1 MALVI
6 YDGDCAF
13 CSTAARFAQ
22 RKVAPTLSYSPYQ
35 RTDLTKYGISTVEA
49 QSSLKFVKT
58 NGEVVSAQ
66 KAVSQIMKC
75 GNSFWKAFGVI
86 TELPGINLLAA
97 LGYKLTAKYRHKLP
111 GGTPTCKM

>member
-13 CSTAARFAQ
+13 CSSAARFAQ
-22 RKVAPTLSYSPYQ
+22 QQVAPSLSYSPYQ
-35 RTDLTKYGISTVEA
+35 FTVLAKYGITTEQA
-49 QSSLKFVKT
+49 LSSLKFVT
-58 NGEVVSAQ
+58 NSGEVLSAHL
-66 KAVSQIMKC
+66 AVSQIMRN
-75 GNSFWKAFGVI
+75 GNKFWKLLGILVD
-86 TELPGINLLAA
+86 LPIIRLLAA